1 MDFVRQWTVFVCI
14 TVLICVVLSFLTP
27 NGNMGRFYRMI
38 ISVFIFL
45 SFLYPFTQS
54 DISFK
59 PVQIKEYNTNSIY
72 DDYVESQ
79 ISALLNSNSVIGA
92 DILCTSSINKN
103 NEIVLEDVVVAVS
116 DEYDVKDVD
125 ALIFDNLGIRARV
138 VHIGQ

>member
-14 TVLICVVLSFLTP
+14 TVLICVVFSFLTP
-27 NGNMGRFYRMI
+27 NSNMGKFYRMI

-45 SFLYPFTQS
+45 SFLYPFTKA

-79 ISALLNSNSVIGA
+79 ISALLNNNSVIGA

-103 NEIVLEDVVVAVS
+103 NEIVIEDVVVAVS
-116 DEYDVKDVD
+116 DEYDVKDVG

>member
-1 MDFVRQWTVFVCI
+1 MDFARQWTVFVCI
-14 TVLICVVLSFLTP
+14 TVLICVVFSFLTP
-27 NGNMGRFYRMI
+27 NSNMGKFYRMI

-45 SFLYPFTQS
+45 SFLYPFTQA

-79 ISALLNSNSVIGA
+79 IGALLNSNSVIGA
-92 DILCTSSINKN
+92 DIFCTSSKNKN

-116 DEYDVKDVD
+116 DEYNVKDVGT
-125 ALIFDNLGIRARV
+125 LIFDNLGIRARV

>member
-45 SFLYPFTQS
+45 SFIYPFTQA

-72 DDYVESQ
+72 DDYVTLYT
-79 ISALLNSNSVIGA
+79 AYYRTHTGAIGRFSWVN
-92 DILCTSSINKN
+92 D
-103 NEIVLEDVVVAVS
+103 IVLEDVVVAVS

>member
-45 SFLYPFTQS
+45 SFLYPFTQA

-79 ISALLNSNSVIGA
+79 ISELLNSNSVIGA

>member
-45 SFLYPFTQS
+45 SFLYPFAQA

-72 DDYVESQ
+72 DDYIESQ

>member
-45 SFLYPFTQS
+45 SFLYPFIQA

-59 PVQIKEYNTNSIY
+59 PVQIKEYNTSSIY

-92 DILCTSSINKN
+92 DILCSSSINKN

>member
-45 SFLYPFTQS
+45 SFLYPFNQA